1 MYLKFGFGRATQDAG
16 IEIRRGAM
24 IRSQALNLVKMYDNN
39 YPERFIERYLDY
51 YKMSRNEFNK
61 ILDKWANKK
70 LFEKKGD
77 KWIPKFKIA

>member
-1 MYLKFGFGRATQDAG
+1 
-16 IEIRRGAM
+16 
-24 IRSQALNLVKMYDNN
+24 MYDNN
-39 YPERFIERYLDY
+39 YPERFIERYLEY

-77 KWIPKFKIA
+77 KWIPNLK